1 MGITETF
8 DNTKKALH
16 RGMKGH
22 IRKSVG
28 SAHLAN
34 RAPAILFIL

>member
-1 MGITETF
+1 MGIAETF
-8 DNTKKALH
+8 DNMKKAPH
-16 RGMKGH
+16 RGRKGH
-22 IRKSVG
+22 IRKGIG